1 MITVLTLALL
11 AQASGELSPEV
22 AARRLQRIEQRASQ
36 PRFDVKFTRDADGV
50 RMTLES
56 VNASFQSIVKHIG
69 RELGLEV
76 VGLDVLQREPAVF
89 ARLEERPLEDGLAWV
104 AGSVGFYVR
113 VGGTKIEV
121 LEELPVYPSRADLY
135 ERAKTSLWRAVL
147 DHPKSEQA
155 PRAAFIRASIEAETS
170 GRDLESA
177 RLFDGLIEDY
187 PDCDLVPEAYLEA
200 GKHYGLA
207 GMWSDAIDRF
217 DDLAGYR
224 TPHPFGVEARRRLSD
239 AHTRLAELAKNP
251 GVQRENAYKALLV
264 LDALDDN
271 APAQTPQER
280 RERLIIRARASSL
293 NDDPMLALRS
303 IDLAASYSDLGDR
316 DPELMDLRATALD
329 RAGQHQ
335 DAFLAWLQAAEI
347 VEGDVR
353 ADRYRRAAASAN
365 ACGSHLA
372 AIATW
377 KTAENQGLGR
387 AVADEYNRALMSL
400 GLEPEVST
408 VMGDRDKIAQGE
420 RQFDSRRYKECVDTL
435 RPVFDRRFG
444 LERDERQRLAITYS
458 RALEREKRLDEAIH
472 VLRTSA
478 QEAERVADRR
488 ALYQTASSLY
498 ERNDDIER
506 AIAALNGSL

>member
-1 MITVLTLALL
+1 MILAALL
-11 AQASGELSPEV
+11 AVTTV
-22 AARRLQRIEQRASQ
+22 AHAAPQSDVDARRLQRVEKRATE
-36 PRFDVKFTRDADGV
+36 PRFSVTLAQDAEGA
-50 RMTLES
+50 RITIES
-56 VNASFQSIVKHIG
+56 VNGSFQQILRDVG
-69 RELGLEV
+69 RKTGLEV
-76 VGLDVLQREPAVF
+76 RGLDELQREPAVF
-89 ARLEERPLEDGLAWV
+89 VRLEERPLEDALAWI

-113 VGGTKIEV
+113 VGATRIEV
-121 LEELPVYPSRADLY
+121 TEELPVYPSRADLY
-135 ERAKTSLWRAVL
+135 ERAKNALFSAVL
-147 DHPKSEQA
+147 DYPGSPQA
-155 PRAAFIRASIEAETS
+155 PRAAFIRASIEGETT
-170 GRDLESA
+170 GRDVESA

-187 PDCDLVPEAYLEA
+187 PDSDLVPEAYLEA
-200 GKHYGLA
+200 GKHYGSA
-207 GMWSDAIDRF
+207 GRWADAIDRF

-239 AHTRLAELAKNP
+239 AHTRLAEMATNP

-271 APAQTPQER
+271 APAQDDAER

-293 NDDPMLALRS
+293 NGDPMLALRS
-303 IDLAASYSDLGDR
+303 IDLAASYSPLGDR

-329 RAGQHQ
+329 RAGQFR

-347 VEGDVR
+347 VEGEVR
-353 ADRYRRAAASAN
+353 AERYRRAAASAN

-372 AIATW
+372 AIAAW

-387 AVADEYNRALMSL
+387 AVAAEYNRALMSL

-420 RQFDSRRYKECVDTL
+420 RQFDSRRYQECVDML

-444 LERDERQRLAITYS
+444 LDRADRQRLTLTYA
-458 RALEREKRLDEAIH
+458 RALERVKRLDEAIH

-478 QEAERVADRR
+478 QEAERVSDRR
-488 ALYQTASSLY
+488 ELYQTASSLY